1 MTYLEKLTPEET
13 AAEAH
18 LTAYLAV
25 VVSPDF
31 TADDA
36 AALEA
41 LLHDP
46 PAPRVVELVQS
57 VDIRRSSGETEASPF
72 SRVATPG
79 AGLGALTPADR
90 KKLLRLTRAYYADP
104 ERTPLDALVALY
116 DKTKATPEELTL
128 TRTRRGWDGVPTW
141 TEWATR
147 KELAPAVVDYGH
159 ARVTGRT
166 PALFETSL
174 RARDASFAIYSP
186 DLVEQVLTLFDT
198 LPRQERRP
206 RTRRAIRQGAT
217 FLEGITYGAANAA
230 KRNKRAQEDQTE
242 IVSDATRE
250 ALALFRYEPLTTD
263 DRYIVTALSN
273 IALAETLLDESPAAL
288 SVRPMADAPRAR
300 IRILFPGYSELAKW
314 CGASPGEDGK
324 MPRGLTK
331 ALKHALESLT
341 TAPRWITELVL
352 ARTPSGELE
361 PRYRVTQALW
371 VELTTLYPTGE
382 IALDL
387 HHAAVG
393 AILKSYV
400 ERAPDLYDRHNAAR
414 VALGAREMRD
424 EWSILED
431 YLLRRAMVLAGDAVT
446 QTLPKGGRSK
456 KAQRAARATTFLP
469 NAGEAEGDRTVTFD
483 IARGTLWE
491 LLKLDT
497 MVRDRGRSYALER
510 ERDAFE
516 FCRLTGVLGS
526 VTERKGKTGDVVFVC
541 TMPHP
546 DRKRYDP
553 DQLTMLPSAA
563 EVRL

>member
-1 MTYLEKLTPEET
+1 
-13 AAEAH
+13 
-18 LTAYLAV
+18 
-25 VVSPDF
+25 
-31 TADDA
+31 
-36 AALEA
+36 
-41 LLHDP
+41 
-46 PAPRVVELVQS
+46 
-57 VDIRRSSGETEASPF
+57 
-72 SRVATPG
+72 
-79 AGLGALTPADR
+79 
-90 KKLLRLTRAYYADP
+90 
-104 ERTPLDALVALY
+104 
-116 DKTKATPEELTL
+116 
-128 TRTRRGWDGVPTW
+128 
-141 TEWATR
+141 
-147 KELAPAVVDYGH
+147 
-159 ARVTGRT
+159 
-166 PALFETSL
+166 
-174 RARDASFAIYSP
+174 
-186 DLVEQVLTLFDT
+186 
-198 LPRQERRP
+198 
-206 RTRRAIRQGAT
+206 
-217 FLEGITYGAANAA
+217 
-230 KRNKRAQEDQTE
+230 
-242 IVSDATRE
+242 
-250 ALALFRYEPLTTD
+250 
-263 DRYIVTALSN
+263 
-273 IALAETLLDESPAAL
+273 
-288 SVRPMADAPRAR
+288 
-300 IRILFPGYSELAKW
+300 
-314 CGASPGEDGK
+314 

-341 TAPRWITELVL
+341 TAPRWITEPVLVRI
-352 ARTPSGELE
+352 ASGELE

-483 IARGTLWE
+483 ISRGTLWE
-491 LLKLDT
+491 LLKLDA

-546 DRKRYDP
+546 D
-553 DQLTMLPSAA
+553 QLTMLPSAA